1 MPSFSQHRFFGA
13 NPDRVE
19 LVRTTV
25 PLATSAFSF
34 ALMSAVDT
42 AFVTRLGVAELAG
55 VGLGGTLTFA
65 VIITTGSL
73 LRGLKICIAQ
83 AEGRGEASAGYLG
96 AGLGIGLRAI
106 VPTVLLLLAI
116 GLLTP
121 ALLSTAASAAAARDY
136 IWVRALS
143 IPMLFPLMALREAF
157 YGRGD
162 TTTPLRAIIAANL
175 LNLVFNWVCVEVL
188 HWGVRGVAFTT
199 VMAVGLQLVWLARV
213 QRPRGFGMREATPA
227 HTRELLTIGLPFATQ
242 KLLETSAFAGIAAMI
257 SHTGDTSAAAHQ
269 IGLQLLLLGNLPSV
283 ALGEAVSLVAGRLA
297 GAGEHQRA
305 REAAYFALRLG
316 VGWAA
321 SVALLAAVLA
331 PTLGPRLVPGDDE
344 IVVVLWAC
352 SALLILECT
361 SLVAQGYLRATGDPR
376 YPSVVV
382 VFSATVISPALAA
395 LGIFGLG
402 MRASAGWLSFLVEVS
417 ASSALLWRRIRQ
429 RTAPRALAVGLD
441 GVSPVAATSSSP
453 G

>member
-1 MPSFSQHRFFGA
+1 MLAFDPPRFFRA

-55 VGLGGTLTFA
+55 VGLAGTLIFA
-65 VIITTGSL
+65 VIITTGSV

-83 AEGRGEASAGYLG
+83 AEGRGDPSAGYLG
-96 AGLGIGLRAI
+96 AGLRIGARAV
-106 VPTVLLLLAI
+106 VPTMLLLVAL
-116 GLLTP
+116 GFLTP

-136 IWVRALS
+136 IWVRTLS

-175 LNLVFNWVCVEVL
+175 LNLVLNWVSVDVL

-213 QRPRGFGMREATPA
+213 QRPRGFGVREVTPA
-227 HTRELLTIGLPFATQ
+227 HTGELLTIGLPFATQ
-242 KLLETSAFAGIAAMI
+242 KLLETGAFAGIAAMI

-297 GAGEHQRA
+297 GAGEHRRA
-305 REAAYFALRLG
+305 REAASFALRLG
-316 VGWAA
+316 VGWATG
-321 SVALLAAVLA
+321 VAVLAVSLA

-352 SALLILECT
+352 SALLVLECT

-382 VFSATVISPALAA
+382 MISATVISPALAA
-395 LGIFGLG
+395 FGIFGLG
-402 MRASAGWLSFLVEVS
+402 MRASAGWLSFLVEVT
-417 ASSALLWRRIRQ
+417 ASSALLWRRIQQ
-429 RTAPRALAVGLD
+429 RSAPHARGAAGLD
-441 GVSPVAATSSSP
+441 SAATAASSSP